1 VQPNSAALQKLPIDL
16 SHRLEY
22 DKQPIHNCCL
32 LCSRKLFSEPHMVQK
47 NVQKPTRIEIAQ
59 QKQSLF
65 SRLKANEWLSYLLQ
79 TIWID
84 EKLKLLFR

>member
-1 VQPNSAALQKLPIDL
+1 
-16 SHRLEY
+16 
-22 DKQPIHNCCL
+22 
-32 LCSRKLFSEPHMVQK
+32 MVQK